1 MIPKHQQI
9 GWTEPA
15 PPKPTPVPSMF
26 DFLKA
31 HPFLISREGKQV
43 FASNSEMRRWF
54 ERGSVE
60 VNNEK
65 AAMDD
70 PWPYVGDSV
79 VIHPKGKH
87 RTTLL

>member
-1 MIPKHQQI
+1 MKQE
-9 GWTEPA
+9 T
-15 PPKPTPVPSMF
+15 MF

-31 HPFLISREGKQV
+31 HEFLPSREGKQM
-43 FASNSEMRRWF
+43 FASSSELRRWF

-60 VNNEK
+60 VNGEK
-65 AAMDD
+65 ATKDD
-70 PWPYVGDSV
+70 PWPFVGDSV